1 MRARCALLLLLLA
14 LGACSTNSQ
23 DPLGVGGGTDALKQ
37 SPCVCGPLFFRHGQ
51 WVS

>member
-1 MRARCALLLLLLA
+1 MRVLCVVLLLA
-14 LGACSTNSQ
+14 LSACSTKSQ
-23 DPLGVGGGTDALKQ
+23 DPLGVGGSTDALKQ